1 MKAFIGATVI
11 VVSGFSAQAATVP
24 ITLDARNWV
33 NADDPIKESQTA
45 VSVMSEKGVAI
56 GHDPHRTNRSLNQNL
71 AVVSDF
77 ITTTPFSFSGSVSAP
92 EDDDVLGLVFGYE
105 DGQNNFRFSWT
116 GGEDADWEAG
126 RTVDEHGNKRGYQ
139 GAMLVQEVDGKATTL
154 AHIDGLFWQ
163 AKKTYTFELLVSEI
177 GELGASDFRTIIG
190 LAITDGKDSI
200 VNLSAESDLAT
211 HGRVG
216 VFTRSNSALF
226 WNPAA
231 DKFTKGELAGI
242 EEVANLVATP
252 LPPGIL
258 QAFAAFGLLALLRR
272 RRA

>member
-1 MKAFIGATVI
+1 MKAFFGAVAV
-11 VVSGFSAQAATVP
+11 VVSGFAAQASTVP
-24 ITLDARNWV
+24 INLDARNWI

-45 VSVMSEKGVAI
+45 ISVMSEKGVAI
-56 GHDPHRTNRSLNQNL
+56 GHDPNRTNRSLNQNL

-77 ITTTPFSFSGSVSAP
+77 ITTTPFSFSGSVRAP
-92 EDDDVLGLVFGYE
+92 EDDDILGLLFGYQ

-126 RTVDEHGNKRGYQ
+126 RTVDETGQKRGYQ

-154 AHIDGLFWQ
+154 AHIDGLYWQ
-163 AKKTYTFELLVSEI
+163 AKKSYAFELLVT
-177 GELGASDFRTIIG
+177 ELGEHGTSDFRTIID
-190 LAITDGKDSI
+190 LAITDGSDSI
-200 VNLSAESDLAT
+200 VSLSAESDLASN
-211 HGRVG
+211 GRVG

-231 DKFTKGELAGI
+231 AEFTNGELASI
-242 EEVANLVATP
+242 ENGGNLIPNP

-258 QAFAAFGLLALLRR
+258 QILAAFGLLAFLRH